1 MRRDK
6 RKKTGKVAKG
16 SRHGAPRRYLPRNWW
31 PWCSVPPGLELCFS
45 NYRGYMSVYHEWSM
59 RIMPLS
65 RPLHALSVHF
75 RWFLIRWILWLH
87 RFPRLFGILAILA
100 GLEKMNEFGNSKYS
114 LENMVGRSKR
124 IRYIIKLM
132 VEIGVNLLRMIN
144 IWLNFYYRRNFGR
157 FLLFYS
163 FNDKYHIYNP
173 SYKNF
178 ELFYIELLLFHGLH
192 NLLW

>member
-1 MRRDK
+1 MNTANMLDIGLRGYRGRWGTYIAMKSHHSRLIYRRRGRSWLTRRVGRDK

-45 NYRGYMSVYHEWSM
+45 NYRGYMSVYHERSM

-87 RFPRLFGILAILA
+87 RFPRLFGILA
-100 GLEKMNEFGNSKYS
+100 GLEKIRLRTNSVIS
-114 LENMVGRSKR
+114 DIRQNM
-124 IRYIIKLM
+124 
-132 VEIGVNLLRMIN
+132 IG
-144 IWLNFYYRRNFGR
+144 
-157 FLLFYS
+157 
-163 FNDKYHIYNP
+163 
-173 SYKNF
+173 
-178 ELFYIELLLFHGLH
+178 
-192 NLLW
+192 